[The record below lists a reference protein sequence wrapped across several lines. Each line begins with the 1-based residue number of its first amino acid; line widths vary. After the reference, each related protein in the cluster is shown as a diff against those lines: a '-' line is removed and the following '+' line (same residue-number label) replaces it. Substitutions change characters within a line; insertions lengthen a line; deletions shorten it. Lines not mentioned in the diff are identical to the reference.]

1 MSVITLKRLR
11 NHDDGNATVMTGT
24 FYEQPI
30 LNSPYEEPALHH
42 ALDEEGQPTDNP
54 PIAGR
59 RRSEL
64 ITPVPK
70 PRKRR
75 KKPDPKQATLDWQ
88 YGDGKHFHYPS
99 RKQDKHIRNY
109 GKM

>member
-1 MSVITLKRLR
+1 
-11 NHDDGNATVMTGT
+11 MTGT
-24 FYEQPI
+24 FYEEPI
-30 LNSPYEEPALHH
+30 LNSPYEEPARHH
-42 ALDEEGQPTDNP
+42 ALDEDGQPTDNP

-75 KKPDPKQATLDWQ
+75 NKSDPKQVKMDLHS
-88 YGDGKHFHYPS
+88 GDGISSDEQEYNPTDVVARTQVVLVIGCS
-99 RKQDKHIRNY
+99 TSDLDT
-109 GKM
+109 